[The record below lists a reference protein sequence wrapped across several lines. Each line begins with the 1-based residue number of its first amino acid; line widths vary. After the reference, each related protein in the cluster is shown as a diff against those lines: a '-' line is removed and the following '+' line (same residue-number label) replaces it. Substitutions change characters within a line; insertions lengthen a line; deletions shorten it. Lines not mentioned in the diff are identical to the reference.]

1 MRKMNEDE
9 QGRLPLLPVC
19 AVQLAKKLDVHLILG
34 GAAVYR
40 CDNRLIF
47 IDGFSRCD
55 QTAAQEALFPQA
67 QRRPA
72 PARARNIIASRPRLP
87 YSEEVNGRTWKAWLV
102 PGGLLLA
109 LAAALVSSSLFV
121 QVAPSLAFY
130 YVAVFAAGLLLAWR
144 FNSSRV
150 LFSLLVLLLAHRA
163 VDFFAAG
170 QVQTGSVHTGP
181 GRTAVAL
188 AALLVPLNF
197 IVFASMRERGLT
209 IAGVAPRFGLLFL
222 ESVVFA
228 VLCRPENS
236 PANPHP
242 GEAAIPLWIP
252 LLLTFVAAIAVFVR
266 RFFQTRKPIEP
277 GFAWSM
283 AAVFMWLQFAPTGKM
298 SDAYVATAAL
308 ILAASLIETSYVLAY
323 HDELT
328 GIRGRRAFNESLL
341 SLDQQ
346 YAIAIVDIDHFKK
359 FNDTYGHDVGDQVLC
374 MVAKR
379 LSQVGGDGQAFRCGG
394 EEFAIVFCNTSAKE
408 AFEHLDALRLI
419 VEKSTFHVRGADRR
433 AERIAEERAER
444 RSDPRDEPDRRM
456 SARRSVKRKSVKESA
471 KKKIAAA
478 SPNQPQKSADP
489 DFVLKG
495 VDFALKGRGFSRAVT
510 PAKSEAASAA
520 EAQPTEQDDLFPQPA
535 SQPPD
540 RLSDHL
546 SVTVS
551 IGVAEPSTRNRQPEQ
566 VIQAADQ
573 ALYRAKNKGR
583 NRVEL
588 ASTAPLRLAEPK
600 RAKASR
606 L

>member
-1 MRKMNEDE
+1 M
-9 QGRLPLLPVC
+9 
-19 AVQLAKKLDVHLILG
+19 
-34 GAAVYR
+34 
-40 CDNRLIF
+40 
-47 IDGFSRCD
+47 
-55 QTAAQEALFPQA
+55 
-67 QRRPA
+67 
-72 PARARNIIASRPRLP
+72 
-87 YSEEVNGRTWKAWLV
+87 NGRTWKAWLV

-109 LAAALVSSSLFV
+109 LAAALVNSSLFV
-121 QVAPSLAFY
+121 QSLTVQLAAALAFY

-150 LFSLLVLLLAHRA
+150 LFSLLTLLLAHRA
-163 VDFFAAG
+163 VAFFSAG
-170 QVQTGSVHTGP
+170 QVYAGQAYSGP
-181 GRTAVAL
+181 GRMAVAL
-188 AALLVPLNF
+188 AALLIPLNF
-197 IVFASMRERGLT
+197 MVFASMRERGLVV
-209 IAGVAPRFGLLFL
+209 AGVAPRCGLLFL

-236 PANPHP
+236 PASPYRP
-242 GEAAIPLWIP
+242 GAAAIPLWI
-252 LLLTFVAAIAVFVR
+252 LLSFVIAIAVFIR

-277 GFAWSM
+277 GYAWSV
-283 AAVFMWLQFAPTGKM
+283 AAVFVWLQFAPVGKM
-298 SDAYVATAAL
+298 SGAYVATAAL

-394 EEFAIVFCNTSAKE
+394 EEFSIIFRNTSAKD
-408 AFEHLDALRLI
+408 AFERLDALRQI
-419 VEKSTFHVRGADRR
+419 IEKSTFQVRGSERR
-433 AERIAEERAER
+433 AERVAGG
-444 RSDPRDEPDRRM
+444 RSDRRAGESDRRK
-456 SARRSVKRKSVKESA
+456 SAR
-471 KKKIAAA
+471 KKAAAA
-478 SPNQPQKSADP
+478 SPNQQ
-489 DFVLKG
+489 
-495 VDFALKGRGFSRAVT
+495 
-510 PAKSEAASAA
+510 
-520 EAQPTEQDDLFPQPA
+520 
-535 SQPPD
+535 PD
-540 RLSDHL
+540 RL

-551 IGVAEPSTRNRQPEQ
+551 IGVAEPSTRYRQPEQ

-588 ASTAPLRLAEPK
+588 ALTAPLRLAEGK

>member
-1 MRKMNEDE
+1 M
-9 QGRLPLLPVC
+9 
-19 AVQLAKKLDVHLILG
+19 
-34 GAAVYR
+34 
-40 CDNRLIF
+40 
-47 IDGFSRCD
+47 
-55 QTAAQEALFPQA
+55 
-67 QRRPA
+67 
-72 PARARNIIASRPRLP
+72 
-87 YSEEVNGRTWKAWLV
+87 NGRTWKAWLV
-102 PGGLLLA
+102 PGGVLLA
-109 LAAALVSSSLFV
+109 LAAALVNSSLFV

-130 YVAVFAAGLLLAWR
+130 YVCAFAAGLFLAWR

-150 LFSLLVLLLAHRA
+150 LFSLLVLLVAHRA

-170 QVQTGSVHTGP
+170 QFHAGP
-181 GRTAVAL
+181 GHTAVAL

-197 IVFASMRERGLT
+197 IVFAGMRERGLI
-209 IAGVAPRFGLLFL
+209 IAGIAPRFGLLFL

-236 PANPHP
+236 PANPPHP
-242 GEAAIPLWIP
+242 SAAAIPLWI
-252 LLLTFVAAIAVFVR
+252 LLSFAAAIAVFVR

-277 GFAWSM
+277 GFVWSV
-283 AAVFMWLQFAPTGKM
+283 AAVFLWLQFAPVGKA

-379 LSQVGGDGQAFRCGG
+379 LSQVAGDGQAFRCGG
-394 EEFAIVFCNTSAKE
+394 EEFAIVFRNTSAKE
-408 AFEHLDALRLI
+408 AFDHLDALRQI
-419 VEKSTFHVRGADRR
+419 IEKSTFQVRGADRR
-433 AERIAEERAER
+433 AERAAER
-444 RSDPRDEPDRRM
+444 STERSSDLRAGKSDRRKSTKKKTASASPTQSPDRL
-456 SARRSVKRKSVKESA
+456 S
-471 KKKIAAA
+471 
-478 SPNQPQKSADP
+478 NH
-489 DFVLKG
+489 
-495 VDFALKGRGFSRAVT
+495 
-510 PAKSEAASAA
+510 
-520 EAQPTEQDDLFPQPA
+520 
-535 SQPPD
+535 
-540 RLSDHL
+540 LSDHL

-551 IGVAEPSTRNRQPEQ
+551 IGVAEPSTRYRQPEQ

-588 ASTAPLRLAEPK
+588 ASTAPLRLAESK

>member
-1 MRKMNEDE
+1 
-9 QGRLPLLPVC
+9 
-19 AVQLAKKLDVHLILG
+19 
-34 GAAVYR
+34 
-40 CDNRLIF
+40 
-47 IDGFSRCD
+47 
-55 QTAAQEALFPQA
+55 
-67 QRRPA
+67 
-72 PARARNIIASRPRLP
+72 
-87 YSEEVNGRTWKAWLV
+87 VNGRTWKAWLV

-109 LAAALVSSSLFV
+109 LAAALVNSSLFV

-170 QVQTGSVHTGP
+170 QFHTGP

-188 AALLVPLNF
+188 AALLIPLNF
-197 IVFASMRERGLT
+197 IVFAAMRERGL
-209 IAGVAPRFGLLFL
+209 IVAGIAPRFGLLFL

-236 PANPHP
+236 PVNPLHP
-242 GEAAIPLWIP
+242 GAAAIPLWI
-252 LLLTFVAAIAVFVR
+252 LLSFVVAIAVFVR

-277 GFAWSM
+277 GFAWSG
-283 AAVFMWLQFAPTGKM
+283 AAVFIWLQFAPVGKAA
-298 SDAYVATAAL
+298 DAYVATAAL
-308 ILAASLIETSYVLAY
+308 ILGASLIETSYVLAY

-374 MVAKR
+374 MVASR

-394 EEFAIVFCNTSAKE
+394 EEFAIVFRNTSAKE
-408 AFEHLDALRLI
+408 AFENLDALRQI
-419 VEKSTFHVRGADRR
+419 IEKSTFQVRGSERR
-433 AERIAEERAER
+433 AERVAES
-444 RSDPRDEPDRRM
+444 RSDRRTGESDRR
-456 SARRSVKRKSVKESA
+456 KPA
-471 KKKIAAA
+471 KKKTAAA
-478 SPNQPQKSADP
+478 SSNQS
-489 DFVLKG
+489 
-495 VDFALKGRGFSRAVT
+495 
-510 PAKSEAASAA
+510 
-520 EAQPTEQDDLFPQPA
+520 
-535 SQPPD
+535 PD
-540 RLSDHL
+540 RL

-551 IGVAEPSTRNRQPEQ
+551 IGVAEPSTRYRQPEQ
-566 VIQAADQ
+566 VIQSADQ

-588 ASTAPLRLAEPK
+588 ASTAPLRLAESK

>member
-1 MRKMNEDE
+1 M
-9 QGRLPLLPVC
+9 
-19 AVQLAKKLDVHLILG
+19 
-34 GAAVYR
+34 
-40 CDNRLIF
+40 
-47 IDGFSRCD
+47 
-55 QTAAQEALFPQA
+55 
-67 QRRPA
+67 
-72 PARARNIIASRPRLP
+72 
-87 YSEEVNGRTWKAWLV
+87 RTWKAWLV

-109 LAAALVSSSLFV
+109 LVAALVNSSLFV
-121 QVAPSLAFY
+121 QIAPSLSFY

-163 VDFFAAG
+163 VDFFSAG
-170 QVQTGSVHTGP
+170 QLHAGAVYIGQAHTGP

-188 AALLVPLNF
+188 AALLIPLNF

-209 IAGVAPRFGLLFL
+209 IAGIAPRFGLLFF

-236 PANPHP
+236 PADPRHS
-242 GEAAIPLWIP
+242 GAAAIPLWI
-252 LLLTFVAAIAVFVR
+252 LVSFLAAIAVFVR

-277 GFAWSM
+277 GFVWSV
-283 AAVFMWLQFAPTGKM
+283 AAVFLWLEFAPVGKA

-346 YAIAIVDIDHFKK
+346 YAIAIVDIDHFKN

-379 LSQVGGDGQAFRCGG
+379 LSEVGGNGQAFRCGG
-394 EEFAIVFCNTSAKE
+394 EEFAIVFRNTSAKE
-408 AFEHLDALRLI
+408 AFEHLDALRQI
-419 VEKSTFHVRGADRR
+419 IERSTFHVRGSDRR
-433 AERIAEERAER
+433 AERSAER
-444 RSDPRDEPDRRM
+444 SAEKKTDLRAAESDRR
-456 SARRSVKRKSVKESA
+456 KRTR
-471 KKKIAAA
+471 KKTAAA
-478 SPNQPQKSADP
+478 RP
-489 DFVLKG
+489 
-495 VDFALKGRGFSRAVT
+495 
-510 PAKSEAASAA
+510 
-520 EAQPTEQDDLFPQPA
+520 
-535 SQPPD
+535 SQFPD

-551 IGVAEPSTRNRQPEQ
+551 IGVAEPSTRYRQPEQ
-566 VIQAADQ
+566 VIQSADQ

-588 ASTAPLRLAEPK
+588 ASTAPLRLAERK
-600 RAKASR
+600 RVKASR

>member
-1 MRKMNEDE
+1 MVD
-9 QGRLPLLPVC
+9 
-19 AVQLAKKLDVHLILG
+19 
-34 GAAVYR
+34 
-40 CDNRLIF
+40 
-47 IDGFSRCD
+47 FSRKRSSASAC
-55 QTAAQEALFPQA
+55 
-67 QRRPA
+67 
-72 PARARNIIASRPRLP
+72 ARNITASRPRLP
-87 YSEEVNGRTWKAWLV
+87 YSEDVNGRTWKAWLV

-109 LAAALVSSSLFV
+109 LAATLVNSSLFV
-121 QVAPSLAFY
+121 QVASSLAFY

-144 FNSSRV
+144 FNSSRL

-170 QVQTGSVHTGP
+170 QVHTGP

-188 AALLVPLNF
+188 AALLIPLNF
-197 IVFASMRERGLT
+197 IVFASMRERGLA
-209 IAGVAPRFGLLFL
+209 IAGIAPRFGLFFL

-228 VLCRPENS
+228 VMCRPENS
-236 PANPHP
+236 PANPHQP
-242 GEAAIPLWIP
+242 GASAIPLWI
-252 LLLTFVAAIAVFVR
+252 LLSFVAAIAVFVR

-277 GFAWSM
+277 GFVWSV
-283 AAVFMWLQFAPTGKM
+283 AAVFMWLQFAPVGKV

-308 ILAASLIETSYVLAY
+308 ILGASLIETSYVLAY

-359 FNDTYGHDVGDQVLC
+359 FNDTCGHDVGDQVLC

-379 LSQVGGDGQAFRCGG
+379 LSQVAGDGQAFRCGG
-394 EEFAIVFCNTSAKE
+394 EEFAIVFRNTSAKE
-408 AFEHLDALRLI
+408 AFDHLDALRQI
-419 VEKSTFHVRGADRR
+419 IEKSTFQVRGSERR
-433 AERIAEERAER
+433 AERSAER
-444 RSDPRDEPDRRM
+444 GSDRRAGE
-456 SARRSVKRKSVKESA
+456 SDRRKSA
-471 KKKIAAA
+471 KKKTVAA
-478 SPNQPQKSADP
+478 SP
-489 DFVLKG
+489 
-495 VDFALKGRGFSRAVT
+495 
-510 PAKSEAASAA
+510 
-520 EAQPTEQDDLFPQPA
+520 
-535 SQPPD
+535 SQSPD
-540 RLSDHL
+540 RL

-551 IGVAEPSTRNRQPEQ
+551 IGVAEPSTRYRQPEQ

-588 ASTAPLRLAEPK
+588 ASTVPLRLAGGK

>member
-1 MRKMNEDE
+1 M
-9 QGRLPLLPVC
+9 
-19 AVQLAKKLDVHLILG
+19 
-34 GAAVYR
+34 
-40 CDNRLIF
+40 
-47 IDGFSRCD
+47 
-55 QTAAQEALFPQA
+55 
-67 QRRPA
+67 
-72 PARARNIIASRPRLP
+72 
-87 YSEEVNGRTWKAWLV
+87 NGRTWKAWLA

-109 LAAALVSSSLFV
+109 LVAALVNSSLFV
-121 QVAPSLAFY
+121 QIAPSLAFY
-130 YVAVFAAGLLLAWR
+130 YLAVFAAGLLLAWR

-150 LFSLLVLLLAHRA
+150 LFSLLALLLAHRA

-170 QVQTGSVHTGP
+170 QVHTGP

-188 AALLVPLNF
+188 AALLIPLNF
-197 IVFASMRERGLT
+197 IAFAQMRERGLT
-209 IAGVAPRFGLLFL
+209 IAGIAPRFGLLFF

-236 PANPHP
+236 PANPPRP
-242 GEAAIPLWIP
+242 GAPAIPLW
-252 LLLTFVAAIAVFVR
+252 LLLTFIAAVAVFIR

-277 GFAWSM
+277 GFVWSV
-283 AAVFMWLQFAPTGKM
+283 AAVFAWLQFAPVGKM

-346 YAIAIVDIDHFKK
+346 FAIAIVDIDHFKN

-379 LSQVGGDGQAFRCGG
+379 LSEVGGDGQAFRCGG
-394 EEFAIVFCNTSAKE
+394 EEFAIVFRNTSAKE
-408 AFEHLDALRLI
+408 AFDHLDTLRQI
-419 VEKSTFHVRGADRR
+419 IEKSTFHVRGSDRR
-433 AERIAEERAER
+433 AERITEK
-444 RSDPRDEPDRRM
+444 RSDLRDDLRTGESDRR
-456 SARRSVKRKSVKESA
+456 KSA
-471 KKKIAAA
+471 KKKAGSRRDSRPRLPALSEVKGSSGA
-478 SPNQPQKSADP
+478 QLRANEQP
-489 DFVLKG
+489 
-495 VDFALKGRGFSRAVT
+495 
-510 PAKSEAASAA
+510 
-520 EAQPTEQDDLFPQPA
+520 
-535 SQPPD
+535 
-540 RLSDHL
+540 DHL

-551 IGVAEPSTRNRQPEQ
+551 IGVAEPSTRYRQPEQ

-588 ASTAPLRLAEPK
+588 ASTAPLRLAERK